1 MLYFHHIKLDAIVQR
16 YDRYTGEIT
25 FEARILKIART
36 SFHPE
41 EEPCKKTR
49 KNDKTDGKRSKRN
62 FSTFLKEL
70 FTKKEKI

>member
-1 MLYFHHIKLDAIVQR
+1 MKLDAIFQR
-16 YDRYTGEIT
+16 YEKYTGEIT

-49 KNDKTDGKRSKRN
+49 KNVETDGKRSKRN
-62 FSTFLKEL
+62 FFTSLKEL

>member
-1 MLYFHHIKLDAIVQR
+1 MKLDAIFPR
-16 YDRYTGEIT
+16 YEKYTGEIT

-41 EEPCKKTR
+41 EESCKKTR
-49 KNDKTDGKRSKRN
+49 KNVETDGKRSKRN
-62 FSTFLKEL
+62 FFTFLKEL